1 MSRLSGFTKY
11 IIRLLSSFL
20 YLQALEQHKKLAV
33 IIIDDAEFMDPI
45 SWKFIHNCISG
56 RRDVMVVMCE

>member
-1 MSRLSGFTKY
+1 MNRSCTSPNIFFHVLSM
-11 IIRLLSSFL
+11 FL